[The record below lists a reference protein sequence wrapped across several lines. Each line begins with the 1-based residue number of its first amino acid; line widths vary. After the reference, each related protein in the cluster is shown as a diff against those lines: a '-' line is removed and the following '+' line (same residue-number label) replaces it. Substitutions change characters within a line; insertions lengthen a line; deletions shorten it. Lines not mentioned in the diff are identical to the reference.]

1 MRGVGGQLPSKGH
14 FPWTIGLFLLLSGKP
29 ENVSRFFLYPTKD
42 RGVVEAFHCLF
53 FFTEEQFSPSA
64 FNNRGSF
71 GLRSFYTSDMKGKPA
86 L

>member
-1 MRGVGGQLPSKGH
+1 MREVGGQRPSKGH

-29 ENVSRFFLYPTKD
+29 ENVSRFFSLLDKRQGR
-42 RGVVEAFHCLF
+42 RGSLSLS